1 MSTWM
6 YLECHDHTPPI
17 RAVDESG
24 QHYYDLPR
32 IREEITNRA
41 EVIAWA
47 DGPDS
52 YDHWRDGGTGL
63 FDAGRYFRAHS
74 ATFLRSHPHCD
85 VRIITEYGEDVTTD
99 DD

>member
-1 MSTWM
+1 M
-6 YLECHDHTPPI
+6 CI
-17 RAVDESG
+17 RDS
-24 QHYYDLPR
+24 YYDLPR

-47 DGPDS
+47 DGPES
-52 YDHWRDGGTGL
+52 YDHWRDGGTGC
-63 FDAGRYFRAHS
+63 FDAGLYFRAHS
-74 ATFLRSHPHCD
+74 AAFLRSHPHCD

>member
-1 MSTWM
+1 MPRPHPTDPRR
-6 YLECHDHTPPI
+6 LRI
-17 RAVDESG
+17 RPA
-24 QHYYDLPR
+24 LLRPPR

-41 EVIAWA
+41 EIIAWA

-52 YDHWRDGGTGL
+52 YDHWRDGGTGR
-63 FDAGRYFRAHS
+63 FDAGLYFRAHS
-74 ATFLRSHPHCD
+74 AAFLRSHPHCD